1 MSSPPQLPGATVLLT
16 GALGFLGKVVLER
29 LLASSKPARIFLL
42 LRPKHGYSA
51 QERLQ
56 HAKTRPCFA
65 HLPPSA
71 WDLVVALEGDTESPG
86 LGLSAADA
94 AAAAATTHVIHMA
107 ALKHSSAN
115 DCFSSYC
122 NVSAPEINNQL
133 RRILVNII
141 KCDAYS

>member
-1 MSSPPQLPGATVLLT
+1 MPASAAAASLLDSAAAARPPPQLNGATVLLT

-51 QERLQ
+51 QERLA

-71 WDLVVALEGDTESPG
+71 WDIVVALEGDTESPG
-86 LGLSAADA
+86 LGLSAAA
-94 AAAAATTHVIHMA
+94 AAVAAATTLSLIH
-107 ALKHSSAN
+107 
-115 DCFSSYC
+115 
-122 NVSAPEINNQL
+122 I
-133 RRILVNII
+133 
-141 KCDAYS
+141 